1 MNKGLKNNQISF
13 EMASYADI
21 LKKSTS
27 KPLESKRKLM
37 IVEQAWPINCNT
49 LINNPGFSH
58 ITSRIFGHLD
68 HKSQLQCRLV
78 GKSWKNHVDQPLFWL
93 KKLEKKGQSKELS
106 KAWCEFIQ
114 KIEEGSF
121 LDEKLRECLMKWYD
135 QCHKWSGSELDGI
148 TPIYIAS
155 RLGCFDIVELFASY
169 TDNPNIAKTD
179 GLTPIHIAAGW
190 GHTEIVKFLASKVEN
205 PNDPTPDGWTPIQS
219 AARFGHTEIVNSWL
233 PK

>member
-1 MNKGLKNNQISF
+1 
-13 EMASYADI
+13 MASYADI

-68 HKSQLQCRLV
+68 HKLQLQCRLV
-78 GKSWKNHVDQPLFWL
+78 GKSWNKHVDQPLFWL

-106 KAWCEFIQ
+106 NAWCELIQ
-114 KIEEGSF
+114 RIEEGSF

-135 QCHKWSGSELDGI
+135 QCHKWKESQLAERGERRRWR
-148 TPIYIAS
+148 S
-155 RLGCFDIVELFASY
+155 RPTKRGEKRTYESPSAQKCQ
-169 TDNPNIAKTD
+169 KT
-179 GLTPIHIAAGW
+179 
-190 GHTEIVKFLASKVEN
+190 
-205 PNDPTPDGWTPIQS
+205 
-219 AARFGHTEIVNSWL
+219 
-233 PK
+233 